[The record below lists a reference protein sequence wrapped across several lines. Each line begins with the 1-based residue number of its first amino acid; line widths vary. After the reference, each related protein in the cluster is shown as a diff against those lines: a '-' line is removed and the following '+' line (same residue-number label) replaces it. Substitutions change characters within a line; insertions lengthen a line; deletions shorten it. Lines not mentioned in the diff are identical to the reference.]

1 MMRAV
6 MRVTVVAAEGMA
18 PYANVCIEEL
28 KTILGR
34 VCSNPSNPSFNHY
47 LFETIASLVRYICA
61 ATPAAVDAFEAML
74 FPPFQQVLQADI
86 SEFTPYIFQVLA
98 QLLEARTGLSPSYVT
113 LSRRC

>member
-1 MMRAV
+1 MRAV

-34 VCSNPSNPSFNHY
+34 VCANPSNPSFNHY

-61 ATPAAVDAFEAML
+61 VR
-74 FPPFQQVLQADI
+74 VR
-86 SEFTPYIFQVLA
+86 
-98 QLLEARTGLSPSYVT
+98 ARGSLT
-113 LSRRC
+113 LT